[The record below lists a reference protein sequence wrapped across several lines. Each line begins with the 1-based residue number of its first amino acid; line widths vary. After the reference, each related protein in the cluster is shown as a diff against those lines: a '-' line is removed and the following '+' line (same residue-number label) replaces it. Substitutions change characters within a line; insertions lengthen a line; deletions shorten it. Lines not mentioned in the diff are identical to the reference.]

1 MTYLLQDNNNKYKLV
16 KEIGKGA
23 TCRCYL
29 GQKLNNEN
37 KESSETIAIKIF
49 SSKYY
54 KFYAKEISLLT
65 KLQSNKNIIKLYEYG
80 QGLLT
85 PLENIETNDDNFN
98 EKLAYYEILEY
109 ANNGELKDYING
121 PSSRIPENIS
131 AKIFFKVTQT
141 VKYLHENNIVHCD
154 IKPENILLDKYFNPK
169 LNDFGFSQEF
179 EGKKCLFHTHSGTEK
194 YSSPDVKFAFSKGYD
209 GIKNDIFSLG
219 VFLFVITIGQ
229 FPFEKTTY
237 SDEKYKHIIKGRF
250 SKFWEFFNY
259 IDISDEFK
267 DLINSLINLNPSKR
281 LAIDEIL
288 SHPWITK
295 QIGLSNKDNNNENFD
310 QDIFDELN
318 SRKKSL

>member
-1 MTYLLQDNNNKYKLV
+1 M
-16 KEIGKGA
+16 
-23 TCRCYL
+23 
-29 GQKLNNEN
+29 
-37 KESSETIAIKIF
+37 
-49 SSKYY
+49 
-54 KFYAKEISLLT
+54 
-65 KLQSNKNIIKLYEYG
+65 
-80 QGLLT
+80 
-85 PLENIETNDDNFN
+85 
-98 EKLAYYEILEY
+98 
-109 ANNGELKDYING
+109 
-121 PSSRIPENIS
+121 
-131 AKIFFKVTQT
+131 
-141 VKYLHENNIVHCD
+141 
-154 IKPENILLDKYFNPK
+154 
-169 LNDFGFSQEF
+169 
-179 EGKKCLFHTHSGTEK
+179 
-194 YSSPDVKFAFSKGYD
+194 
-209 GIKNDIFSLG
+209 G